1 MPAAFGAC
9 YQPPMD
15 IAINT
20 IRTLAMDA
28 VQAANSG
35 HPGTPMALA
44 PLGYHL
50 YTEVLRH
57 NPRDPHWADRDRFI
71 LSCGHASMFQYALL
85 HLTGYD
91 LSLDDLK
98 NFRQWGSKTAGHP
111 EVHHTPGVEITT
123 GPLGQGISSA
133 VGFALAEAKLAAEFN
148 TPEHTIVDHFT
159 YVVCSDGDLMEG
171 VASEAASLAG
181 QWGLGKLICYYDNNA
196 ITIDGDTSL
205 SFTEDVRARFEAYGW
220 HTHVVS
226 DVNDM
231 DSLRAATAAARAA
244 TDRPS
249 MILVTTVIGYGSP
262 NKAGKSA
269 AHGAPLGVD
278 EVVLAK
284 RALGWPEDAQFLVP
298 DEVCADMGRA
308 VGRGQALQGAWT
320 ERFDAYAQAHADKAA
335 AFLRRMD
342 GHLPE
347 AWDVELPTFAAG
359 GAIATRKSSAAVLGE
374 LLGRMPE
381 LVGGSADLA
390 GSNGTAHFGYGVTAR
405 GDLGG
410 QMIHFGVRE
419 HGMAAIC
426 NGLALHGGFRPFCAS
441 FLIFTDY
448 LRPALRL
455 GALMQQPVVYVMTH
469 DSIGLGE
476 DGPTHQ
482 PVAVLASV
490 RALPNVHVFR
500 PGDAGETVE
509 AWKHALRRA
518 DGPTVLV
525 LTRQNLPTM
534 AVNTSDAARGGYVVR
549 DTDATPDVILIA
561 TGSELQLALASAQ
574 LLANQNVSARVVS
587 MPCREL
593 FLAQDAAWR
602 ESVLPNAVRA
612 RVAVEAACG
621 FGWHEIVGLDGAT
634 VTLDRFGASAPAERL
649 FEEFGFTPE
658 HVADV
663 ARGLL
668 AV

>member
-1 MPAAFGAC
+1 MKT
-9 YQPPMD
+9 
-15 IAINT
+15 AINT

-50 YTEVLRH
+50 YTEVMNH
-57 NPRDPHWADRDRFI
+57 NPRDPHWANRDRFI

-91 LSLDDLK
+91 LSLDELK

-123 GPLGQGISSA
+123 GPLGQGVSSA

-148 TPEHTIVDHFT
+148 TPDHTVIDHYT

-181 QWGLGKLICYYDNNA
+181 HWGLGKLICYFDNNA
-196 ITIDGDTSL
+196 ITIDGGTEI
-205 SFTEDVRARFEAYGW
+205 SFTEDVKARYEAYGW
-220 HTHVVS
+220 HTHVVE
-226 DVNDM
+226 DVTDL
-231 DSLRAATAAARAA
+231 DALRAATKAAQGE

-249 MILVTTVIGYGSP
+249 MILVTTVIGHGSP

-278 EVVLAK
+278 EIVLSK
-284 RALGWPEDAQFLVP
+284 RALGWPEDSHFLVP
-298 DEVCADMGRA
+298 DDAREDMGRC
-308 VGRGQALQGAWT
+308 VPRGAEAQAEWNS
-320 ERFDAYAQAHADKAA
+320 RFEAYAAAHPEKAA
-335 AFLRRMD
+335 ALKRRLA
-342 GHLPE
+342 GEPPE
-347 AWDVELPTFAAG
+347 GWDVDLPAFEAG
-359 GAIATRKSSAAVLGE
+359 KGLATRKSSASVLAA
-374 LLGRMPE
+374 LLERMPE

-390 GSNGTAHFGYGVTAR
+390 GSNGTKHWQFGVTER

-419 HGMAAIC
+419 HGMAAVC
-426 NGLALHGGFRPFCAS
+426 NGMALHGGFRPFCAS
-441 FLIFTDY
+441 FLVFTDY

-455 GALMQQPVVYVMTH
+455 GALMEQPVVYVMTH

-482 PVAVLASV
+482 PVAVLSSL
-490 RALPNVHVFR
+490 RAIPNVHVVR

-509 AWKHALRRA
+509 AWKHAIRRT

-525 LTRQNLPTM
+525 FTRQGIPTLSED
-534 AVNTSDAARGGYVVR
+534 TSGAARGGYVVR
-549 DTDATPDVILIA
+549 DCVGTPDIILMG
-561 TGSELQLALASAQ
+561 TGSELQHAMGAAEALSSEGVA
-574 LLANQNVSARVVS
+574 ARVVS

-593 FLAQDAAWR
+593 FLDQDAAYR
-602 ESVLPNAVRA
+602 ESVLPRGVRA
-612 RVAVEAACG
+612 RVAVEAACS
-621 FGWHEIVGLDGAT
+621 FGWHEFVGLDGA
-634 VTLDRFGASAPAERL
+634 VVALDRFGASAPATRL
-649 FEEFGFTPE
+649 FEEFGFTAE
-658 HVADV
+658 NVAKV
-663 ARGLL
+663 ARELL
-668 AV
+668 QAD